1 LNAEPLRRRR
11 VQSVKRVTAMKD
23 EAKLWWLLL
32 LVAVLGG
39 AGMALAL

>member
-1 LNAEPLRRRR
+1 ME
-11 VQSVKRVTAMKD
+11 

-39 AGMALAL
+39 AGMALVL